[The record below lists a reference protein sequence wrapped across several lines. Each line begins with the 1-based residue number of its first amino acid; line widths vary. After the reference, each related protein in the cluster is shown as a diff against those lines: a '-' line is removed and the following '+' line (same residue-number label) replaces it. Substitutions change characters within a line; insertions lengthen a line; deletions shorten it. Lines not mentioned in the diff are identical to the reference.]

1 MAKTNRY
8 RKTVNERLEKDKE
21 LMLKTLKEMPI
32 ISVVC
37 EKTSIGRTTFYNWR
51 KNKEFRRLSDEAMK
65 SGDDFLND
73 MAKSQTVSLMRDQ
86 HWPAIKYYLEHKHP
100 EYMPKEQ
107 ATIKNESL
115 TKEQE
120 AVVRQALRLVAR
132 PQKHDKST
140 IKKTY

>member
-1 MAKTNRY
+1 MAKKNQY
-8 RKTVNERLEKDKE
+8 RKTVNDRMKKDKE
-21 LMLKTLKEMPI
+21 LMLKTLGEMPI

-65 SGDDFLND
+65 SGDNFLND
-73 MAKSQTVSLMRDQ
+73 MAKSQMVSLMRDQ
-86 HWPAIKYYLEHKHP
+86 HWPAIKYYLEHRHP

-107 ATIKNESL
+107 ANIKNESL

-120 AVVRQALRLVAR
+120 STVRQALRLVVQ
-132 PQKHDKST
+132 P
-140 IKKTY
+140 KKI